1 MLDLLRKILDLIT
14 GFPNWIFSI
23 FKAIIGSLY
32 LILVDVFCAVLD
44 GLMGAVVALVATIPV
59 PQNLFNANDYM
70 SGLPGQMLGMFG
82 AIQLPVCFAML
93 LSALTIRF
101 IMGLVPFIRLG
112 R

>member
-1 MLDLLRKILDLIT
+1 
-14 GFPNWIFSI
+14 
-23 FKAIIGSLY
+23 
-32 LILVDVFCAVLD
+32 
-44 GLMGAVVALVATIPV
+44 
-59 PQNLFNANDYM
+59 M